1 MSVCFR
7 ICFLKGHSN
16 NTAVASDDSM
26 NTLKN
31 SLKQSIGRL
40 FKNLFVLSNKKIQI
54 ILMYH
59 RVADE
64 LPKVKHDPHMFVKS
78 DTFKMHINEI
88 SKYFTIVTL
97 DEMLSN
103 AQNNQRLCA
112 LTFDDGWLDNYEIAY
127 PIMRKNKIP
136 GTIFLPVND
145 IGTTQ
150 RFWFDHLFFLANS
163 LSSTED
169 QNAYISHFQ
178 TIIPA
183 WNPKELSTASIQE
196 LTEKLKNFEAPVL
209 YDIIDTA
216 YTKVE
221 IKPPSEKVLM
231 DWKQIQEM
239 VQNDISFG
247 SHGLNHD
254 ILTALDSQSKKN
266 IVIESLAILKDKVIS
281 SIPFF
286 SYPNGNWDQET
297 VDFLKR
303 AGYHGAVTTKNGLC
317 TSTDPFILNRI
328 GVSEASS
335 NTSNLFWF
343 QIGKAFFRL

>member
-1 MSVCFR
+1 
-7 ICFLKGHSN
+7 
-16 NTAVASDDSM
+16 M
-26 NTLKN
+26 NTLK
-31 SLKQSIGRL
+31 SILKQTIGRI
-40 FKNLFVLSNKKIQI
+40 FQHLFVLPNNKMKI

-64 LPKVKHDPHMFVKS
+64 LPKVKHDPHLFVKS
-78 DTFKMHINEI
+78 DTFEMHINEI

-97 DEMLSN
+97 DEMLNN
-103 AQNNQRLCA
+103 AQNNKRLCV
-112 LTFDDGWLDNYEIAY
+112 LTFDDGWLDNYETAY
-127 PIMRKNKIP
+127 PIIQKSNVP
-136 GTIFLPVND
+136 ATIFLPIND

-183 WNPKELSTASIQE
+183 WNSKELSTASILE
-196 LTEKLKNFEAPVL
+196 LTEKLKSFDPQLL

-216 YTKVE
+216 YTKLE
-221 IKPPSEKVLM
+221 IELPFEKVLM
-231 DWKQIQEM
+231 NWKQVQEM
-239 VQNDISFG
+239 GQNGISFG

-254 ILTALDSQSKKN
+254 ILPTLSNQSKKN
-266 IVIESLAILKDKVIS
+266 IVFESLSILKDKTVT

-286 SYPNGNWDQET
+286 SYPNGNWDHET

-303 AGYHGAVTTKNGLC
+303 AGYHGAVTTENGFC
-317 TSTDPFILNRI
+317 NGTNPFLLNRI
-328 GVSEASS
+328 GLSEASS
-335 NTSNLFWF
+335 NTSDLFWF
-343 QIGKAFFRL
+343 QIGKAFLSS